1 MEILFELQVEKLLL
15 GSQRQ
20 FSTQRQIEGVI
31 TGVLSAL
38 WKPCYGLA
46 FAKVV
51 ACHGVLQLE
60 MQMEILIDRTSIE
73 TQRWCTVSIK
83 ESAP

>member
-1 MEILFELQVEKLLL
+1 MKGVARRVYRCHCKNPDISSLKTVKKIIKAMEILFELQVEKLLL

-38 WKPCYGLA
+38 
-46 FAKVV
+46 
-51 ACHGVLQLE
+51 
-60 MQMEILIDRTSIE
+60 
-73 TQRWCTVSIK
+73 
-83 ESAP
+83 